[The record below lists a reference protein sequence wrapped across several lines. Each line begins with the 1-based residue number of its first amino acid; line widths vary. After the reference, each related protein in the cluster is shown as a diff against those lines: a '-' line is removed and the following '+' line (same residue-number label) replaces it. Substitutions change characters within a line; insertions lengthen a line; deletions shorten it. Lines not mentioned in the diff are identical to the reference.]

1 MSNIESTMYT
11 LGQLARSIWPT
22 GDMPQGLQGKVLVS
36 PATGLALM
44 LKTPAAKARA
54 KVAEEDYGHIL
65 AKLPAD
71 LADPP
76 GGVTVEDQGPFWLG
90 YYQYLKAIER
100 SERLGVEHL
109 SRAGTLLFGERW
121 QSDLAHALNVG
132 DRRVREWIA
141 GERRIPPG
149 VWADVAALLRQR
161 SNEGMALLQ
170 ELDRASAK
178 G

>member
-11 LGQLARSIWPT
+11 LGQLARIIWPA
-22 GDMPQGLQGKVLVS
+22 GDMPRGLQIKVLAT

-44 LKTPAAKARA
+44 LKTPAAKAQA
-54 KVAEEDYGHIL
+54 KNAEFDFGRIVD
-65 AKLPAD
+65 KLPVD

-76 GGVTVEDQGPFWLG
+76 GGVTVEDQGPFWIG
-90 YYQYLKAIER
+90 YYQYLKAVER
-100 SERLGVEHL
+100 SQRLNVEHL